1 MKIEEKIQ
9 SLGYALPPV
18 PKPVA
23 AYVPWVRTGSLVF
36 TAGQIPLADGVLKYR
51 GKVGGELTIE
61 QGYEAARLCTLNA
74 LAAIKAAVGDL
85 DRVSRIVKVVVF
97 VNSAPGFTDQ
107 PKVANGA
114 SEFLANV
121 FGEAGQHARSA
132 VGVSDLPLG
141 SACEVE
147 LIAEVSGT

>member
-1 MKIEEKIQ
+1 M
-9 SLGYALPPV
+9 
-18 PKPVA
+18 
-23 AYVPWVRTGSLVF
+23 
-36 TAGQIPLADGVLKYR
+36 LKYR